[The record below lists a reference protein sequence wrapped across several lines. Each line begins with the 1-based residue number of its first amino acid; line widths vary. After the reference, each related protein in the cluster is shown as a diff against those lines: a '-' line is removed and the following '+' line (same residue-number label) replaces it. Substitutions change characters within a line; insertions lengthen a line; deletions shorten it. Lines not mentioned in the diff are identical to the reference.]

1 MPKPEIPEPVLD
13 HVCSRQQSD
22 QEPGDGANA
31 VADAVPTTD
40 TSQQLQKERVP
51 LVSQSQ
57 DDGRQPAP
65 DPDDQDS
72 KALQSQLSS
81 SDALASLVAAG
92 TAPKKSGRPGR
103 PLKKK
108 RGPKPKQ
115 VPGSTAA
122 PQDAQSVSD
131 GDTRPNSQG
140 TATGKSQRGR
150 GRPPR
155 DNNAPAEGG
164 TSIPA
169 PRQQPSRDIKMDEVE
184 IVSIR
189 DAAKDPSRSTGKQT
203 SDVSNSRSYYSSSY
217 SSARS
222 AADKKDGKEQAER
235 KAVEDVDVNFTA
247 SQLESVALSEPEQTK
262 KSVSFN
268 LNRDGPCPTHQSSI
282 DPARLQRPSH
292 SSEQDMMEVDAR

>member
-1 MPKPEIPEPVLD
+1 MYNHIARCSRYSLFTQSRNQTHPRLYLLPTLAQVFRLDLYKPEPEMPKPEIPEPVLD

-108 RGPKPKQ
+108 RGPKPK
-115 VPGSTAA
+115 
-122 PQDAQSVSD
+122 
-131 GDTRPNSQG
+131 
-140 TATGKSQRGR
+140 
-150 GRPPR
+150 
-155 DNNAPAEGG
+155 
-164 TSIPA
+164 
-169 PRQQPSRDIKMDEVE
+169 
-184 IVSIR
+184 
-189 DAAKDPSRSTGKQT
+189 
-203 SDVSNSRSYYSSSY
+203 
-217 SSARS
+217 
-222 AADKKDGKEQAER
+222 
-235 KAVEDVDVNFTA
+235 
-247 SQLESVALSEPEQTK
+247 
-262 KSVSFN
+262 
-268 LNRDGPCPTHQSSI
+268 
-282 DPARLQRPSH
+282 
-292 SSEQDMMEVDAR
+292 